1 MKITIVCDVLGE
13 ENNGT
18 TLAAMNLIRALKAGG
33 HQVTILCPDEE
44 KKGVPGYAV
53 VPTRNLGIFNG
64 YVASNGVKLA
74 KPDDRVIRQAV
85 TGADIVHVMLP
96 FILGRRAT
104 AIAKE
109 LGIPVSAGFHA
120 MAENFTSHIFM
131 ENFYPANRLT
141 YCLFAKEYSQVNA
154 IHYPTQFL
162 RDLYEGMY
170 GPTNG
175 YVISNGVNASFKPC
189 PVQKPQEY
197 QGKFVIVATGRY
209 SKEKNQQVLLK
220 AANLSRHRAQLQVI
234 LAGSGPKGKRLRAL
248 GSKLPVEP
256 KFGFFPH
263 DQMVELLNYA
273 DLYVHSAAM
282 EAEGISCLEAI
293 SCGLVPVISN
303 SPRCATKAYA
313 LTDRSLFQFDSP
325 KDLAD
330 KIDWWLDHP
339 QERAQWG
346 SRYAENAAG
355 QFDQGK
361 CMEQM
366 ERMLLETAGKRP

>member
-18 TLAAMNLIRALKAGG
+18 TLAAMNLIRALRAKG

-104 AIAKE
+104 AISKE

-209 SKEKNQQVLLK
+209 SKEKNQEVLLK

-234 LAGSGPKGKRLRAL
+234 LAGSGPKEKSLRAL
-248 GSKLPVEP
+248 GNKLPVEP

-355 QFDQGK
+355 QFDQEK